1 MDGKDEKRTCY
12 LSNFAA
18 FWHHARK
25 GFMPSEV
32 SAAYLLNFVYSVGLL
47 DITVFVNVPFLVQMN
62 NVGVLLDV
70 AP

>member
-1 MDGKDEKRTCY
+1 
-12 LSNFAA
+12 
-18 FWHHARK
+18 
-25 GFMPSEV
+25 MPSEV